1 MPGNKQLWFVY
12 LFIYL
17 FIYLLTYLFLSLL
30 SSTKDWNWER
40 QKEQPKEYQRI
51 LQCFLD
57 RKDCCYS
64 IHQMGK
70 IIKFLVSKYAYEL
83 FLPLT
88 YYMWLH

>member
-1 MPGNKQLWFVY
+1 MADFNP
-12 LFIYL
+12 
-17 FIYLLTYLFLSLL
+17 FLSPLPA
-30 SSTKDWNWER
+30 KDWNWEK

-70 IIKFLVSKYAYEL
+70 IIRFVLSNFVDFQDCCL
-83 FLPLT
+83 
-88 YYMWLH
+88 